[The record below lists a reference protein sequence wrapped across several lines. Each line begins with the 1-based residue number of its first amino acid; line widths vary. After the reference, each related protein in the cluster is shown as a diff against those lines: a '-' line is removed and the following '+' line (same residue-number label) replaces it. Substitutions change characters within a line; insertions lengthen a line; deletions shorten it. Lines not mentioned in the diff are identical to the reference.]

1 MEIDKKVSNYKQQYY
16 EKNKIRIL
24 RNFEVY
30 YPKIKDKLQKNY
42 YENIKTQKFY
52 CYICQCE
59 MINRSLPIHFNTKK
73 HRKNF
78 IFHDERID
86 DYLKNIKEL
95 VSSFKCIKIVN

>member
-1 MEIDKKVSNYKQQYY
+1 M
-16 EKNKIRIL
+16 
-24 RNFEVY
+24 
-30 YPKIKDKLQKNY
+30 
-42 YENIKTQKFY
+42 
-52 CYICQCE
+52 
-59 MINRSLPIHFNTKK
+59 TKK